1 MRASRGATVSPRSL
15 RGDAL
20 PLPRARDSRYKSPVR
35 ARLREPRRFKYGALT
50 VLHDP
55 LPGPLTAIALVVR
68 AGSCFDG
75 AHPGIAHMTEH
86 MLFQGTRRLDQATLN
101 RRAAELGGEHDA
113 DTGYEDVTLHFE
125 VFNQDVE
132 EALALLAEQCFRS
145 TVPVDRFAN
154 EQRVVID
161 EIRGRQEDPAN
172 YVHEHAWARFFGD
185 GLGHPVCGTVSSVR
199 RMTRQAVRSF
209 IARHFVPANMCL
221 ALVGGVA
228 RDTIR
233 RALAR
238 TFPRGARGARL
249 RPPRPRPRASG
260 LLRLR
265 RTDLAQAYLVRLIAA
280 PPTPREVLALSL
292 AVEIVGADPD
302 ARLFQE
308 IRERLGLGYDLSAGV
323 EHGRDWAVA
332 VLSESAARDEE
343 RRLRE
348 SIDRTCR
355 EAAAGFSA
363 AELRRA
369 RKKVRY
375 RFARLADSRLERA
388 LAHAGRAACDQ
399 PSLAATE
406 RMIARLR
413 PAEVEAAWRRALI
426 APTLTAVLRG

>member
-1 MRASRGATVSPRSL
+1 M
-15 RGDAL
+15 
-20 PLPRARDSRYKSPVR
+20 R
-35 ARLREPRRFKYGALT
+35 ARLREPRRLKYGALT

-55 LPGPLTAIALVVR
+55 VPGPLTAIALVVR
-68 AGSCFDG
+68 AGSRFDG

-86 MLFQGTRRLDQATLN
+86 MLFQGTHALDQVALN

-125 VFNQDVE
+125 VFNHDVE

-145 TVPVDRFAN
+145 TVPAERFAK

-185 GLGHPVCGTVSSVR
+185 GLGHPVCGSVSSVR
-199 RMTRQAVRSF
+199 GMTRQAVRGF

-221 ALVGGVA
+221 ALVGGVT
-228 RDTIR
+228 RDVIR
-233 RALAR
+233 RALGRA
-238 TFPRGARGARL
+238 FPRGAHGVRSRPARA
-249 RPPRPRPRASG
+249 RPRATG
-260 LLRLR
+260 LVRLR

-280 PPTPREVLALSL
+280 PPAPRAVLALSL

-308 IRERLGLGYDLSAGV
+308 IRERLGLGYELGAGV

-332 VLSESAARDEE
+332 VLSASAARDDE

-348 SIDRTCR
+348 TIDRTCR

-363 AELRRA
+363 DELRRA

-375 RFARLADSRLERA
+375 RFARLADSRLDRA
-388 LAHAGRAACDQ
+388 LAHASRAACDQ

-413 PAEVEAAWRRALI
+413 PAEVEAAWRRALA